1 MNDQV
6 EGTQPDVEVPP
17 ATKEQSGEPVSAPE
31 VIETPA
37 LEPLVKGLQKGYT
50 QTRQDIS
57 QINEKLD
64 QLLTSG
70 AKPEE
75 VDEYVTKNSFKALLT
90 EHEKDRIAEN
100 QKIQQSIQS
109 AVTDL
114 KDIGVVK
121 SDAEADELM
130 TYAVANKIP
139 NLYSAAAK
147 WQTDKAATA
156 KDAATRE
163 AAATKAKQAEGAQ
176 IGTSQTTTTPES
188 SGVPYAEIIKDRYR

>member
-1 MNDQV
+1 MIDQV
-6 EGTQPDVEVPP
+6 NDPEVQTEQPVE
-17 ATKEQSGEPVSAPE
+17 EQSGEPEVAPE
-31 VIETPA
+31 VILETPA

-75 VDEYVTKNSFKALLT
+75 VDEYVTKNSLKSILT
-90 EHEKDRIAEN
+90 EREQEKIAEN

-121 SDAEADELM
+121 NDAEADELM

-156 KDAATRE
+156 KTDAVRQ
-163 AAATKAKQAEGAQ
+163 AAETKAKQAEGAQ
-176 IGTSQTTTTPES
+176 VGTSQTTTTPES
-188 SGVPYAEIIKDRYR
+188 SGVSYAEIIKDRYR